1 MRAQVKAI
9 KKVGRPII
17 TSKWSVAGSADFSRV
32 VVVQIAR
39 SMVEIVAVHPQNIH
53 TDFLKSNCQVSCT
66 RRMMCRRTCRL
77 DEMTRKHAESNR
89 MVGMVLWGVQ
99 RCLVLTYPHIQ
110 K

>member
-39 SMVEIVAVHPQNIH
+39 SMVEIVEVHFTVHPQNIQ
-53 TDFLKSNCQVSCT
+53 TDYDFSLIS
-66 RRMMCRRTCRL
+66 
-77 DEMTRKHAESNR
+77 
-89 MVGMVLWGVQ
+89 G
-99 RCLVLTYPHIQ
+99 
-110 K
+110 